1 MTRSLRRV
9 VRRFAPYLRTQR
21 RAVGLA
27 LAALALEIG
36 LKALEPWPLKYVFDR
51 ILGDGGAALGRS
63 TGLLGAAVLV
73 VLITGARATASYWN
87 TLGFSLVG
95 NRMVT
100 AVREDLY
107 RHLTRL
113 SLAFHARQ
121 RAGDLVVRLSRDADL
136 VKEVLVTGILPL
148 VGNVAILVVMSG
160 LMLWLNWRLALVA
173 LALIPGFALAASR
186 LGPKIHG
193 SARAQRQREGAA
205 ASAASEAIGAI
216 KVVQALSL
224 EGTVTHAFARE
235 NRGSQGDDV
244 QARRLSAQLERT
256 VDVLTAVAT
265 ALVLGFGA
273 RMVLVAQLTP
283 GELLVFL
290 SYLKSAYKPMQDVA
304 KYTSRIA
311 KAMAAGERIA
321 DLLDEQPEVQD
332 APGARRAPALRGQV
346 TLERVSFGYVPG
358 RPVLRDL
365 SLTLLPGSVV
375 ALVGPSGTGKSTVA
389 GLLLRFFDPTAGRV
403 LLDGHDLRELT
414 LDSVR
419 SQISVV
425 LQDTL
430 LFATTIRENIA
441 LGVPHSTEADII
453 AAATL
458 ANAHEF
464 ITRLPAGYDT
474 VVGERGVT
482 LSGGQRQRIAIA
494 RAAIRRAP
502 IVILDEPTTGLDAE
516 NAQLVAQA
524 LARVTAGATTIIISH
539 DPALTARA
547 ERQLRLIDGRL
558 QPEEVAHAVAG

>member
-1 MTRSLRRV
+1 MTPSLRRV
-9 VRRFAPYLRTQR
+9 IQRFAPYLRAQR
-21 RAVGLA
+21 RTAGLA

-51 ILGDGGAALGRS
+51 ILTDGGTASGGA
-63 TGLLGAAVLV
+63 LLGAAALV

-121 RAGDLVVRLSRDADL
+121 RGGDLVVRLSRDTDL

-148 VGNVAILVVMSG
+148 AGNVAILVVMSG

-173 LALIPGFALAASR
+173 LALLPAFWHASRR
-186 LGPKIHG
+186 LGPKIQG
-193 SARAQRQREGAA
+193 SARAQRRREGAA

-224 EGTVTHAFARE
+224 EGTVTRAFARE
-235 NRGSQGDDV
+235 NRGSQGEDV

-265 ALVLGFGA
+265 ALVLAVGA
-273 RMVLVAQLTP
+273 RLVLAARLTP

-304 KYTSRIA
+304 KYTGRIA

-321 DLLDEQPEVQD
+321 DLLEEQPEVQD
-332 APGARRAPALRGQV
+332 APGARAAPALRGAV
-346 TLERVSFGYVPG
+346 TLDRVTFGYTPG
-358 RPVLRDL
+358 RPVLREL
-365 SLTLLPGSVV
+365 SLTLAPGSVV

-403 LLDGHDLRELT
+403 LLDGHDLRDLT

-430 LFATTIRENIA
+430 LFAASIRENIA
-441 LGVPHSTEADII
+441 LGVPHATEADIR

-464 ITRLPAGYDT
+464 ISRLPDGYDT

-516 NAQLVAQA
+516 NAWLVTEA

-547 ERQLRLIDGRL
+547 QRHLRLVEGRL
-558 QPEEVAHAVAG
+558 LAEEAPDAVAG

>member
-1 MTRSLRRV
+1 MTPSLRRV
-9 VRRFAPYLRTQR
+9 IQRFAPYLRAQR
-21 RAVGLA
+21 RTAGLA

-51 ILGDGGAALGRS
+51 ILIDGGTASGGA
-63 TGLLGAAVLV
+63 LLGAAALV

-121 RAGDLVVRLSRDADL
+121 RGGDLVVRLSRDTDL

-148 VGNVAILVVMSG
+148 AGNVAILVVMSG
-160 LMLWLNWRLALVA
+160 LMLWLHWRLALVA
-173 LALIPGFALAASR
+173 LALLPAFWHASRR

-193 SARAQRQREGAA
+193 SARAQRRREGAA

-224 EGTVTHAFARE
+224 EGTVTRAFARE
-235 NRGSQGDDV
+235 NRGSQGEDV

-265 ALVLGFGA
+265 ALVLAVGA
-273 RMVLVAQLTP
+273 RLVLAARLTP

-304 KYTSRIA
+304 KYTGRIA

-321 DLLDEQPEVQD
+321 DLLEEQPEVQD
-332 APGARRAPALRGQV
+332 APGARAAPALRGAV
-346 TLERVSFGYVPG
+346 TLDRVTFGYTPG
-358 RPVLRDL
+358 RPVLREL
-365 SLTLLPGSVV
+365 SLTLAPGSVV

-403 LLDGHDLRELT
+403 LLDGHDLRDLT

-430 LFATTIRENIA
+430 LFAASIRENIA
-441 LGVPHSTEADII
+441 LGVPHASEADIR

-464 ITRLPAGYDT
+464 ISRLPDGYDT

-516 NAQLVAQA
+516 NAWLVTEA

-547 ERQLRLIDGRL
+547 QRHLRLVEGRL
-558 QPEEVAHAVAG
+558 LAEEAPDAVAG

>member
-1 MTRSLRRV
+1 MTPSLGRV
-9 VRRFAPYLRTQR
+9 LRRFAPYLRDQR
-21 RAVGLA
+21 RTVGLA

-51 ILGDGGAALGRS
+51 ILAGGGTTGGGA
-63 TGLLGAAVLV
+63 LLGAALLV
-73 VLITGARATASYWN
+73 VIITGARATASYWN

-107 RHLTRL
+107 HHLTRL

-121 RAGDLVVRLSRDADL
+121 RGGDLVVRLSRDTDL

-148 VGNVAILVVMSG
+148 AGNVAILVVMSG

-173 LALIPGFALAASR
+173 LTLLPAFWVATRR

-193 SARAQRQREGAA
+193 SARTQRQREGAA
-205 ASAASEAIGAI
+205 ASAASEAMGAI

-224 EGTVTHAFARE
+224 EGTVTRAFARE

-265 ALVLGFGA
+265 ALVLAMGA
-273 RMVLVAQLTP
+273 RLVLAARLTP

-304 KYTSRIA
+304 KYTGRIA
-311 KAMAAGERIA
+311 KALAAGERIA

-332 APGARRAPALRGQV
+332 APGARVAPALRGAV
-346 TLERVSFGYVPG
+346 TFEGVSFGYAPG

-365 SLTLLPGSVV
+365 SLTLAPGSVV
-375 ALVGPSGTGKSTVA
+375 ALVGPSGTGKSTFA

-414 LDSVR
+414 LESVR
-419 SQISVV
+419 AQISVV
-425 LQDTL
+425 LQETL
-430 LFATTIRENIA
+430 LFAATIRENIA
-441 LGVPHSTEADII
+441 LGVPNATEADIR

-464 ITRLPAGYDT
+464 ISRLPDGYDT
-474 VVGERGVT
+474 VVGERGAT

-516 NAQLVAQA
+516 NAQLVTEA

-547 ERQLRLIDGRL
+547 ERQLRLVDGRL
-558 QPEEVAHAVAG
+558 LPEEAPHAVAG

>member
-1 MTRSLRRV
+1 MTPSLRRV
-9 VRRFAPYLRTQR
+9 IQRFAPYLRAQR
-21 RAVGLA
+21 RTAGLA

-51 ILGDGGAALGRS
+51 ILIDGGTASGGA
-63 TGLLGAAVLV
+63 LLGAAALV

-121 RAGDLVVRLSRDADL
+121 RGGDLVVRLSRDTDL

-148 VGNVAILVVMSG
+148 AGNVAILVVMSA
-160 LMLWLNWRLALVA
+160 LMLWLHWRLALVA
-173 LALIPGFALAASR
+173 LALLPAFWHASRR

-193 SARAQRQREGAA
+193 SARAQRRREGAA

-224 EGTVTHAFARE
+224 EGTVTRAFARE
-235 NRGSQGDDV
+235 NRGSQGEDV

-265 ALVLGFGA
+265 ALVLAAGA
-273 RMVLVAQLTP
+273 RLVLAARLTP

-304 KYTSRIA
+304 KYTGRIA

-321 DLLDEQPEVQD
+321 DLLEEQPEVQD
-332 APGARRAPALRGQV
+332 APGARAAPALRGAV
-346 TLERVSFGYVPG
+346 TLDRVTFGYTPG
-358 RPVLRDL
+358 RPVLREL
-365 SLTLLPGSVV
+365 SLTLAPGSVV

-403 LLDGHDLRELT
+403 LLDGHDLRDLT

-430 LFATTIRENIA
+430 LFAASIRENIA
-441 LGVPHSTEADII
+441 LGVPHASEADIR

-464 ITRLPAGYDT
+464 ISRHPDGYDT

-516 NAQLVAQA
+516 NARLVTEA

-547 ERQLRLIDGRL
+547 QRHLRLVEGRL
-558 QPEEVAHAVAG
+558 LAEEAPDAVAG